1 MPTFTHGKATR
12 LYISDGISAPVVPA
26 SGAIAV
32 ARIYDVS
39 TYAKDVSFPAKMDT
53 AETSTFGTS
62 TKTYVQGLADRS
74 ITFSGSWEGIA
85 AALTDTSAANG
96 VSFDQLMSGLIGA
109 AFPIAYAY
117 GPVGVVAGS
126 VKYYGSG
133 ILTDYSVTGSIGSLV
148 EFSAAIQISGAASR
162 GTF

>member
-12 LYISDGISAPVVPA
+12 LFISDGTSVPVIPP

-32 ARIYDVS
+32 AKVYNIS
-39 TYAKDVSFPAKMDT
+39 EYAKEVNFPARMDT

-62 TKTYVQGLADRS
+62 TKTYVQGLADRT

-85 AALTDTSAANG
+85 AALSDSSSANPT
-96 VSFDQLMSGLIGA
+96 SFDALMSGLIGA
-109 AFPIAYAY
+109 TNPITYAYAPT
-117 GPVGVVAGS
+117 GIEAS
-126 VKYYGSG
+126 AVKYYGSG
-133 ILTDYSVTGSIGSLV
+133 ILTDYTVTGSIGSLV
-148 EFSAAIQISGAASR
+148 EFSAAIQVSGPAAR